1 MKKSPEMQ
9 AETTYLAVLG
19 RVLAQKRKR
28 LGREWDQARA
38 ARQAG
43 ISRSTWSRLENG
55 ESAPDAIQ
63 LAQIADMFGTTAPE
77 FLAEV
82 ERVCDGLRKRG
93 VKVHME
99 KQKKTSVAGGIG
111 LALLGTAALAGIAAA
126 VLATDDSD
134 EPKKK
139 EE

>member
-1 MKKSPEMQ
+1 MQ
-9 AETTYLAVLG
+9 AETTYSAILG
-19 RVLAQKRKR
+19 RVLAQRRKR

-38 ARQAG
+38 AQQAG

-55 ESAPDAIQ
+55 ESAPDTIQ
-63 LAQIADMFGTTAPE
+63 LARIAEMLGTTAPE

-82 ERVCDGLRKRG
+82 ERVCNDLRERG

-99 KQKKTSVAGGIG
+99 KPKKVPAAGGFG

-126 VLATDDSD
+126 VLASDDSD
-134 EPKKK
+134 KPKK
-139 EE
+139 E

>member
-28 LGREWDQARA
+28 LGREWDQADA
-38 ARQAG
+38 ARRAG

-63 LAQIADMFGTTAPE
+63 LARIAKMFDTTAPE

-126 VLATDDSD
+126 LATDDPD
-134 EPKKK
+134 EPKKEK
-139 EE
+139 

>member
-1 MKKSPEMQ
+1 MQ
-9 AETTYLAVLG
+9 AETTYSAVLG

-38 ARQAG
+38 AQRAG

-63 LAQIADMFGTTAPE
+63 LARIAEMFGTTAPE

-82 ERVCDGLRKRG
+82 EKICNGLRERG

-99 KQKKTSVAGGIG
+99 KPKKVSTAGGIG

-126 VLATDDSD
+126 VLASDDPD
-134 EPKKK
+134 APKDK
-139 EE
+139 EG